1 MDLLVSI
8 FVCPVRLGFAKRT
21 CKISTA
27 SASACRS
34 LPSLLDCTH
43 SFKTLDSASMSQR
56 QRTLQEITTTHSP
69 ADVLRAAKDFF
80 ARQTGIYAAFPEQ
93 ESKSHVTLRGQGGE
107 EVVVAAIPAAGET
120 RVTASTYLFDQ
131 QVARFFATL
140 APVPLAV
147 ATESGE

>member
-1 MDLLVSI
+1 
-8 FVCPVRLGFAKRT
+8 
-21 CKISTA
+21 
-27 SASACRS
+27 
-34 LPSLLDCTH
+34 
-43 SFKTLDSASMSQR
+43 MSQR
-56 QRTLQEITTTHSP
+56 QRTLQETTTNHSP
-69 ADVLRAAKDFF
+69 AQVLQAAKEFF

>member
-1 MDLLVSI
+1 
-8 FVCPVRLGFAKRT
+8 
-21 CKISTA
+21 
-27 SASACRS
+27 
-34 LPSLLDCTH
+34 
-43 SFKTLDSASMSQR
+43 MSQR
-56 QRTLQEITTTHSP
+56 QRTLQETTTVHSP
-69 ADVLRAAKDFF
+69 AQVLQAAKEFF